1 MFGSN
6 TGSTGFTFGS
16 NNNNNNALNN
26 NNTAQPTTGGLFG
39 NTNANTTTAA
49 PATGLFGNTNTNTT
63 APATGLFGAK
73 PAGTFGTNTTG
84 TTTGGLFGTQNTA
97 PTNMTSSTAL
107 GGTTGGLFGAKP
119 LGTTTNTTTGGLFGA
134 KPIGATAATTNNP
147 IGGGLFGAQQSNTY
161 ANTTQQVPNTTNT
174 FSNQPSFT
182 WSNNSNNNAG
192 LNTNNNINTNNM
204 SGLPQTQTFFN
215 NNNNINNANMLNNN
229 NLNTLLPTSQSTI
242 FALQQQQTSANYPQ
256 QIQEQVIKCKES
268 WDPQSFK
275 SKLRTFVYNK
285 VNETEAMLYNKP
297 ANVIQEEWD
306 LAQEHKPKE
315 FNVIPI
321 QLNGF
326 EELNQRNQLQIQNV
340 AQIRIILNEM
350 LDKNVKLKQQ
360 HELETAARILKVSSK
375 NQEIEKRILK
385 LGSQLAILKNRGLP
399 MSINEEKMWLQF
411 KDLLKKSDDPA
422 GLGKTNELWARLAVL
437 KERAKNIS
445 DQLDRTLVIIN
456 DNGGSI
462 NECVSDSSNNS
473 NNFTGKDS
481 IHGKNNSTHVNSN
494 NGTGNSN
501 DLGNNPKID
510 KIAQIINNQQQ
521 GIQYLNTVLQKDHSI
536 VDKLIK

>member
-6 TGSTGFTFGS
+6 TGSTGFTFG
-16 NNNNNNALNN
+16 NNNNTNNNALN
-26 NNTAQPTTGGLFG
+26 TGGPTTTGGLFG
-39 NTNANTTTAA
+39 NNNTNM
-49 PATGLFGNTNTNTT
+49 NTNTNAPTT
-63 APATGLFGAK
+63 SLFGNNNPNNSTNTTGLFGAK
-73 PAGTFGTNTTG
+73 PAGGLGTNTMG
-84 TTTGGLFGTQNTA
+84 ATTTAGSTGGLFGTQN
-97 PTNMTSSTAL
+97 SGSTTL
-107 GGTTGGLFGAKP
+107 GGNNNTTTSGSLFGAKPMGTNTGTTTGGLFGAKP
-119 LGTTTNTTTGGLFGA
+119 LGGG
-134 KPIGATAATTNNP
+134 TSTNP
-147 IGGGLFGAQQSNTY
+147 IGGGLFGTQTNNFNNNTGAQQ
-161 ANTTQQVPNTTNT
+161 QQQQQQQQPANT
-174 FSNQPSFT
+174 FSNQPSFA
-182 WSNNSNNNAG
+182 WSS
-192 LNTNNNINTNNM
+192 
-204 SGLPQTQTFFN
+204 N
-215 NNNNINNANMLNNN
+215 NNNNNTTNNNNNNNVGNGTQNFYNSNTNLLNNN
-229 NLNTLLPTSQSTI
+229 STILPTNQSTI
-242 FALQQQQTSANYPQ
+242 FALQQQQTTANYPQ

-285 VNETEAMLYNKP
+285 VNETEAMLYPKP

-306 LAQEHKPKE
+306 LAQERKPKE

-340 AQIRIILNEM
+340 AQIRIILKEM

-360 HELETAARILKVSSK
+360 HELETAARILKVTSK
-375 NQEIEKRILK
+375 NQEIERRILK

-399 MSINEEKMWLQF
+399 LSINEEKMWLQF
-411 KDLLKKSDDPA
+411 KELLKKSDDPA

-456 DNGGSI
+456 DNGGSV
-462 NECVSDSSNNS
+462 NESSLDGNDVLKHNDKDHISGSSGNTGGSNQRSTSSSNEL
-473 NNFTGKDS
+473 
-481 IHGKNNSTHVNSN
+481 
-494 NGTGNSN
+494 GT
-501 DLGNNPKID
+501 NPRID

-521 GIQYLNTVLQKDHSI
+521 GIQYLNKVLQKDHAI